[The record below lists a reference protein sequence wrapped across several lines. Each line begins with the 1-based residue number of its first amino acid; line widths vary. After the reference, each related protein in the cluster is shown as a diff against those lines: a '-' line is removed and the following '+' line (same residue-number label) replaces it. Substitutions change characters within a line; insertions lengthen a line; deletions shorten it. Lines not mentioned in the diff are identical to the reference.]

1 MLQNEISFLA
11 TSLLMQSMY
20 IIWEYIMYPV
30 FAVPRSYHEFMI
42 FFSHD
47 ALDDIISCSV
57 FLRFCYFQLPVWQ
70 FFVLH
75 HLSLL
80 MFYLRLIHYFC
91 FLHHYNHLVN
101 IVFTRWSR
109 FLFAYFSKYLQT
121 KTIAWKG
128 DCVISL
134 QLQMLQRWSKPF

>member
-1 MLQNEISFLA
+1 
-11 TSLLMQSMY
+11 MQSLDLTMSS
-20 IIWEYIMYPV
+20 W
-30 FAVPRSYHEFMI
+30 S

-128 DCVISL
+128 DCVIFL
-134 QLQMLQRWSKPF
+134 KLQMLQRWSKPYWKALAKFSKLHEIELSWDNPWNF